1 MNICKICDL
10 IKSNNFNKKINCGNM
25 RNIFKLLQNKSLNH
39 WSVFMYVLCIVAII
53 FNIVCTYLLYT
64 DIMYIQEGDLA
75 KVIDPYSDTW
85 IYRSEKFIILR
96 HKLIIFVSMF
106 SIFSGVF
113 LIFKKIKLACII
125 LLLPFLIILLEN
137 LFL

>member
-1 MNICKICDL
+1 
-10 IKSNNFNKKINCGNM
+10 M